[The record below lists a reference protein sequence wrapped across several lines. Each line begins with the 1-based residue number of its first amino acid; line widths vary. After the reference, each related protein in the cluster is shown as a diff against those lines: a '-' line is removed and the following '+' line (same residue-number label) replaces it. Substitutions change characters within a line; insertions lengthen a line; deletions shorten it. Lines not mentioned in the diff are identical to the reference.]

1 MRNRKHYKILHL
13 DQIFFCR
20 TSAIGSCSTMARFGG
35 ILAPWV
41 AVYLPD
47 QVSFYLPV

>member
-1 MRNRKHYKILHL
+1 
-13 DQIFFCR
+13 
-20 TSAIGSCSTMARFGG
+20 MARFGG

-47 QVSFYLPV
+47 QVSLYLPVQACFTFLAMLVSTTFHLLVVSNCDIN